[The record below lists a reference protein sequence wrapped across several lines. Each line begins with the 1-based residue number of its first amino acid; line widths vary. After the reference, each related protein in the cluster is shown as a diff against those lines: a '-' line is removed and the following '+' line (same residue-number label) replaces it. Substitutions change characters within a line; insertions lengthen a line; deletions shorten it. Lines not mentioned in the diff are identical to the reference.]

1 MGVNASPPCRGRGL
15 QSELCHTG
23 GPREPKMHGAR
34 GSKPN
39 SVARNASIGFYL
51 KSGTFFVLATK
62 RKRKKEKEKKRKK
75 RRKEEKERKRKKG
88 KEGGGGRRRKKEEGR
103 ISHVAGVMP
112 RRHRALI
119 AVPLH
124 YFYTNIEL
132 RYLALRLLL
141 IVAIPGA
148 KSVYARSRICQCQRY
163 QTRKNLLVR
172 KSIIINSLLLLLL

>member
-1 MGVNASPPCRGRGL
+1 MPSSALFSCWQR
-15 QSELCHTG
+15 
-23 GPREPKMHGAR
+23 
-34 GSKPN
+34 
-39 SVARNASIGFYL
+39 
-51 KSGTFFVLATK
+51 
-62 RKRKKEKEKKRKK
+62 KEKEKKKKK
-75 RRKEEKERKRKKG
+75 RKERKEEKKRKKG
-88 KEGGGGRRRKKEEGR
+88 KERKEKRGGGRRRKNAEGR